1 MSSHPLRNA
10 WFLVPSLL
18 VTMSICAP
26 AYATRA
32 HIQDDASAI
41 IPVMN
46 VSPQVYP
53 VGSANTAVLSVTN
66 GNTASAGILSTGDTF
81 SFDFPDSGIGI
92 GGPAQLTVNSPA
104 ISPFAWQVQVQNG
117 GKAMLK
123 YVGPSTQFG
132 PRDLVTCKLKL
143 N

>member
-10 WFLVPSLL
+10 WLWIPSVLL
-18 VTMSICAP
+18 ATSVCPP

-81 SFDFPDSGIGI
+81 SFDFPNQGLSL
-92 GGPAQLTVNSPA
+92 GGPAVMQVNSPA
-104 ISPFAWQVQVQNG
+104 ISPFAWQVGVDG
-117 GKAMLK
+117 GRICSLR
-123 YVGPSTQFG
+123 YV
-132 PRDLVTCKLKL
+132 
-143 N
+143 